1 MLKTSAL
8 KRIAIATIALVIF
21 IFICVIPTNVNKV
34 KKNISIIYDDIKDV
48 PVYLQDNNNYV
59 SRINISSSESDIKY
73 IIELL
78 TINGKYHSL
87 IPKGFN
93 ATIPENTKLLNYEI
107 KDNILYLNFSE
118 ELLNVSLQNEEK
130 MIESII
136 YSLCEFNG
144 IKGIIIKVNGMK
156 LTHLPKSGKALPEVL
171 NYEYGINKTYN
182 LNNIKNTEQVTV
194 YYLSKYKNID
204 YYIPITKISNTN
216 TSKVEVIVSELKTT
230 PYIKANISSYLK
242 ASYELEQYEILENS
256 IKLTFNNELL
266 MGVSDENIEEE
277 LKYILTLS
285 IRDTYNIED
294 ITININ

>member
-8 KRIAIATIALVIF
+8 KRIAVATIALVIF
-21 IFICVIPTNVNKV
+21 IFICVIPTNINKT
-34 KKNISIIYDDIKDV
+34 KKNISIIYDESKDT
-48 PVYLQDNNNYV
+48 PVYLQDHNDYV

-73 IIELL
+73 IVELL

-87 IPKGFN
+87 IPNGFN

-107 KDNILYLNFSE
+107 KDTILYLNFSE

-194 YYLSKYKNID
+194 YYLSKYNNID

>member
-1 MLKTSAL
+1 MLKNGAL
-8 KRIAIATIALVIF
+8 KRIAVSTMALILF
-21 IFICVIPTNVNKV
+21 MIICIIPTNINKTPN
-34 KKNISIIYDDIKDV
+34 NIKIVYDESKELPIYLKDHNS
-48 PVYLQDNNNYV
+48 LV
-59 SRINISSSESDIKY
+59 SRININSLEDDIND

-78 TINGKYHSL
+78 TINGKYKFL
-87 IPKGFN
+87 IPNGFE
-93 ATIPENTKLLNYEI
+93 AIIPENTKLLDYNI
-107 KDNILYLNFSE
+107 KDNILYLNFNE
-118 ELLNVSLQNEEK
+118 NLLNVDKENEEK
-130 MIESII
+130 LIECLI
-136 YSLCEFNG
+136 YSLCEFNN
-144 IKGIIIKVNGMK
+144 IKGIVIKVNNIK
-156 LTHLPKSGKALPEVL
+156 LTKLPKSDKYLPDIL
-171 NYEYGINKTYN
+171 DYTYGINKKYY
-182 LNNIKNTEQVTV
+182 LNNIKNSEQVTV
-194 YYLSKYKNID
+194 YYLSNYNDID

-230 PYIKANISSYLK
+230 PYINANLSSYLK